1 MRTTAVGSMP
11 FTPPRQSMMRSLWDG
26 GDPFMSSLEQ
36 SVQLQLECG
45 VDIISDGQTRR
56 GMVELFTIP
65 LRGIRQKA
73 RPEIIGEVEYPGPVT
88 VPDVVRAKEMVAG
101 YLAGKA
107 GGAPEAGEG
116 PEREGREPQVKGIV
130 TGPFTLVRS
139 CVNEHYSTVRDAAFA
154 LARAL
159 NQELRQLSTHTTHLQ
174 LDEPFYSVEMPE
186 YAEDLVARTFDGV
199 EGTRWLHVCGDVSPV
214 AARLT
219 ELDVDVLDH
228 EFAGHPELVKTFAE
242 LDFQQSLGFGSVRSD
257 ELRVESPEEVGA
269 LLRKGADIVG
279 PERMYADPDCGLRH
293 LTPDSARGKL
303 RALVSAASGL

>member
-1 MRTTAVGSMP
+1 VRTTVVGSMP

-26 GDPFMSSLEQ
+26 GDPFVSSLEQ

-73 RPEIIGEVEYPGPVT
+73 RPEIIGEVEYTGPVT
-88 VPDVVRAKEMVAG
+88 VPDVVRAKEAVAG
-101 YLAGKA
+101 YLAREAAEGH
-107 GGAPEAGEG
+107 GRGAW
-116 PEREGREPQVKGIV
+116 EPQVKGIV

-139 CVNEHYSTVRDAAFA
+139 CVNEHYSTERDAAFA

-159 NQELRQLSTHTTHLQ
+159 NQELRQLSAHTSHLQ
-174 LDEPFYSVEMPE
+174 VDEPFYSVEMPE

-219 ELDVDVLDH
+219 ELAVDVLDH

-257 ELRVESPEEVGA
+257 DLRVESPEEVGA